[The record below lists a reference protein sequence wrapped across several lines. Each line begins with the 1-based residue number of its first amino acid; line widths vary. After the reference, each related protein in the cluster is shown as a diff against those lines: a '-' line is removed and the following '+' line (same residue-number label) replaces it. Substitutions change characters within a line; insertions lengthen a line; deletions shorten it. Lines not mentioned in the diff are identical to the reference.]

1 MLERSEKAE
10 GKPVALVGGMLIDG
24 TGKDPL
30 ENSVVVTKDALIEEA
45 GRSDRVKLPAGCDI
59 LDVAGKTVMPG
70 MMDLHVHLSLGDEPI
85 VPRGGVMSGLEQS
98 LPMLGIQVFRRARRT
113 LEMGVTTV
121 RDAGDWGYATVA
133 LRDAIAAGIV
143 EGPRILSSGQMITAT
158 GGHAD
163 LMPLWLERTD
173 DVTNV
178 ADGVD
183 GVLKAVRRQ
192 VKMHVDWVKFFAT
205 GGIMDPYDEQEFTD
219 EEMAT
224 LIYESHS
231 KGRRVCTHA
240 VQSRGMLAV
249 VKAGVDTIEH
259 GSYLTEEIIELMIK
273 KGIYLVPTLYAPYSL
288 VERGSEFG
296 LPQTYV
302 ERARPVLA
310 PHLESFRMA
319 HQSGVKIAM
328 GTDAGYTPCPHGTN
342 AFELEL
348 MVDNGMSEMESIV
361 AATRTA
367 AEALGLATKLGTIE
381 QGKWADLIVIDGNPL
396 EDIRIL
402 QREESIA
409 LVMKEGTISANNV
422 TE

>member
-1 MLERSEKAE
+1 MLGGSGKAE
-10 GKPVALVGGMLIDG
+10 GKRVALVGGVLIDG

-30 ENSVVVTKDALIEEA
+30 ENSVVVTNAAVIEEV
-45 GRSDRVKLPAGCDI
+45 GRSDKVKLPAGCHI
-59 LDVAGKTVMPG
+59 FDVSGKTVMPG

-85 VPRGGVMSGLEQS
+85 VPRGGVMCGLEQS

-113 LEMGVTTV
+113 LEMGFTTV
-121 RDAGDWGYATVA
+121 RDVGDWGYATVA
-133 LRDAIAAGIV
+133 LRDAIAGGIV
-143 EGPRILSSGQMITAT
+143 EGPRVLSSGQMITAT

-192 VKMHVDWVKFFAT
+192 VKMHVDWIKFFAT
-205 GGIMDPYDEQEFTD
+205 GGVMDSYDEQEFTD

-224 LIYESHS
+224 LINESHS

-240 VQSRGMLAV
+240 VQSRGMLAA
-249 VKAGVDTIEH
+249 VKAGVDTVEH
-259 GSYLTEEIIELMIK
+259 GSYLTEEITELMIE
-273 KGIYLVPTLYAPYSL
+273 KGIYFVPTLYAPFSL

-296 LPQTYV
+296 LPQAYV
-302 ERARPVLA
+302 EKARPLLK
-310 PHLESFRMA
+310 PHFESFRLA
-319 HQSGVKIAM
+319 HQAGVKIAL

-367 AEALGLATKLGTIE
+367 AEALGLAEKLGTIA
-381 QGKWADLIVIDGNPL
+381 QGKWADLIVVDGNPL
-396 EDIRIL
+396 EEIKTL
-402 QREESIA
+402 QREEKIA
-409 LVMKEGTISANNV
+409 LVMKEGSIFMNRLPD
-422 TE
+422 

>member
-10 GKPVALVGGMLIDG
+10 GKRMALVGGMLIDG

-30 ENSVVVTKDALIEEA
+30 ATSIVVTKDAIIEKA
-45 GRSDRVKLPAGCDI
+45 GRSDEVKLPAGCRVV
-59 LDVAGKTVMPG
+59 DVSGKTVMPG

-85 VPRGGVMSGLEQS
+85 VPRGGIMSGLQRS
-98 LPMLGIQVFRRARRT
+98 LPALGISVFQRARRT
-113 LEMGVTTV
+113 LEMGFTTV

-133 LRDAIAAGIV
+133 LRDAIAAGVV

-205 GGIMDPYDEQEFTD
+205 GGIMDAYDEQEFTD

-224 LIYESHS
+224 LINESHS

-240 VQSRGMLAV
+240 VQSRGMLAA
-249 VKAGVDTIEH
+249 VKAGVDTVEH
-259 GSYLTEEIIELMIK
+259 GSYLSEQIIELMIE
-273 KGIYLVPTLYAPYSL
+273 KGIYLVPTLYAPFSL

-296 LPQTYV
+296 LPQAYV
-302 ERARPVLA
+302 KKARPLLK
-310 PHLESFRMA
+310 PHFESFRMA
-319 HQSGVKIAM
+319 RQAGVKLAL

-348 MVDNGMSEMESIV
+348 MVDNGMSEMECIV
-361 AATRTA
+361 AATKTS
-367 AEALGLATKLGTIE
+367 AEALGLEEKVGTIE
-381 QGKWADLIVIDGNPL
+381 QGKWADLIVVDGNPL
-396 EDIRIL
+396 EEINTL
-402 QREESIA
+402 QREEKIA
-409 LVMKEGTISANNV
+409 LVMKEGSICVNRLPD
-422 TE
+422 